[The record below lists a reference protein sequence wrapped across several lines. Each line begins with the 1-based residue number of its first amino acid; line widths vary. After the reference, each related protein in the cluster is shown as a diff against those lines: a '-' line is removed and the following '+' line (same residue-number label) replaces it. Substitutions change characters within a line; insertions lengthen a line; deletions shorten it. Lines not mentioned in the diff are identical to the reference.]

1 MLTEATKQFV
11 LEHIDDDPALLLLQ
25 RHRYPDVD
33 VPFAVTQIEGR
44 RKARAKLPE
53 LSATPDF
60 EFPPQLNL
68 EQASSEH
75 TALFKASRYTLGKD
89 IIDITGGLG
98 IDSLYMSRHAKS
110 VTYIERNPE
119 LFCIASDNFKSLG
132 ISNIRCICGDCAE
145 ILAKE
150 DIKGDLI
157 YADPARR
164 DSNNR
169 KMVSL
174 SDCTPDITAMM
185 GLLLDKAPQV
195 LIKASPMLDI
205 KSAERTLGKV
215 VETAVLAVRN
225 ECKELL
231 FLCGEEGER
240 RTVCADIRSERSC
253 EIFCPTEEE
262 LLTAPQYSDTVGRYI
277 YDPNSAISKARF
289 TGAVAIHYAL
299 PLLHPNSRLCTGDM
313 LTEDFPGRIF
323 EVCDTIQ
330 LTAKEIRKALPL
342 GKANI
347 VCRNFPQSTAELH
360 RLLKVSEGG
369 DDFIFATTL
378 KNGKKCGILCRK
390 VQKPLYKST

>member
-240 RTVCADIRSERSC
+240 RTVCADIRSDR
-253 EIFCPTEEE
+253 
-262 LLTAPQYSDTVGRYI
+262 
-277 YDPNSAISKARF
+277 
-289 TGAVAIHYAL
+289 
-299 PLLHPNSRLCTGDM
+299 
-313 LTEDFPGRIF
+313 
-323 EVCDTIQ
+323 
-330 LTAKEIRKALPL
+330 
-342 GKANI
+342 
-347 VCRNFPQSTAELH
+347 
-360 RLLKVSEGG
+360 
-369 DDFIFATTL
+369 
-378 KNGKKCGILCRK
+378 
-390 VQKPLYKST
+390 